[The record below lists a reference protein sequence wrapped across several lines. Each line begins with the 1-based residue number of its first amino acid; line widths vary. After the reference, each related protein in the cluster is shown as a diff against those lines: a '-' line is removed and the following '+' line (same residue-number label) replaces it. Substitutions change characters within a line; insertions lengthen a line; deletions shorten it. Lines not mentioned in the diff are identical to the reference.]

1 VFAKANLT
9 MSAKASKSTKRRR
22 AKGKNS
28 ENRLAK
34 QETDPLVDQLMAY
47 GRTFPK
53 MEGSTQS
60 NTPLVPGALRT
71 VLTYSDRISI
81 SNTVGVFNIF
91 TFSGN
96 GLFDPNISGVG
107 QQPLGFDQLSTLY
120 RQYRVLGSA
129 IEATPLSTGTT
140 NPTTM
145 FRACVVPSTTASG
158 YTDYDAASS
167 QPYCTKS
174 VAVNAVFGIAT
185 RPFRNKMETDV
196 IMGLDKEGVLSR
208 TDLAALNTAN
218 PSDLWY
224 WNILQQPIDNSAT
237 SSCFWDVR
245 IAYLVDFFDRNLIS
259 MSASS
264 NWLAQA
270 QDRRDAFLFICEQK
284 RLKNKKSRASLSLTK
299 E

>member
-1 VFAKANLT
+1 
-9 MSAKASKSTKRRR
+9 MSNKRKNTKSRGRASES
-22 AKGKNS
+22 
-28 ENRLAK
+28 RLAR
-34 QETDPLVDQLMAY
+34 QETDPLVAQLMTY
-47 GRTFPK
+47 GRKFPR
-53 MEGSTQS
+53 MEGLTHS

-81 SNTVGVFNIF
+81 SNTVGVFNIY
-91 TFSGN
+91 TFAGN
-96 GLFDPNISGVG
+96 GLFDPNVSGVG
-107 QQPLGFDQLSTLY
+107 QQPLGYDQLSTLY

-174 VAVNAVFGIAT
+174 VAVNAVFGIAQ
-185 RPFRNKMETDV
+185 RPFRNKMETDLILGV
-196 IMGLDKEGVLSR
+196 DKEAMISR

-237 SSCFWDVR
+237 SSCYWDVR

-259 MSASS
+259 MSSEGR
-264 NWLAQA
+264 WLVEAQE
-270 QDRRDAFLFICEQK
+270 RRDAFVILCEQK
-284 RLKNKKSRASLSLTK
+284 KLKKKQRGSLTLTSK